1 MAVLTR
7 ESEAFLY
14 QQVLEK
20 LQEQIRS
27 GGLRPGDKL
36 PSLRRL
42 AGQLE
47 VSIPTVRQAYLEL
60 ESQGDIIA
68 RPKSGYFVRARPKN
82 PLVSGGRRGSR
93 PKEICCRDMIEAV
106 YEAIHKPGIL
116 PLGIAN
122 PCMALPA
129 TKTLNRAMKRV
140 MNQAESRALS
150 YAPTTGDPGLKQQ
163 LAYHLLNHGTSVPPE
178 DIIITNGAQE
188 AMALALKAV
197 AKPGDLIAVET
208 PTYVGMLELIDSLDM
223 RALEI
228 DTCAEEG
235 VTLSALSLALD
246 RHPIAA
252 CLFSSVI
259 SNPLG
264 CATDDRHRQELVRLL
279 EDRDVPL
286 IEDDVYGELLYERS
300 PVHQAQAYSRKG
312 LVLTCGS
319 FSKTAAPG
327 YRIGWLLPGRYA
339 APVKKIKRAFSCSS
353 GLLQQLTLA
362 EFMASGDYE
371 RYLHRLVPILKCN
384 SDRMAAAVARSF
396 PEDTRVSR
404 PGGGSVLW
412 LELNEKVDSEV
423 LFDEAI
429 GEGISIIPGTI
440 FSPDGRYRNFIRL
453 SFGHPW
459 SEAIENGVET
469 IGRLVTDM
477 VARTDAGLQAA
488 N

>member
-1 MAVLTR
+1 MAVLSK
-7 ESEAFLY
+7 ESDAFLY
-14 QQVLEK
+14 QQVLGR
-20 LQEQIRS
+20 LQEQIRG

-42 AGQLE
+42 ANQLE

-60 ESQGDIIA
+60 ESQGDIVA

-82 PLVSGGRRGSR
+82 PLVSGGKRSCEPR
-93 PKEICCRDMIEAV
+93 EVCCRDMMEAV
-106 YEAIHKPGIL
+106 YEAIHQPGIL

-129 TKTLNRAMKRV
+129 TKTLHRAMKRV

-150 YAPTTGDPGLKQQ
+150 YAPVTGDPGLKKQ
-163 LAYHLLNHGTSVPPE
+163 LAYHLLTHGTSVPPE

-197 AKPGDLIAVET
+197 ASPGDLVAVET
-208 PTYVGMLELIDSLDM
+208 PTYAGILELIDSLDM

-235 VTLSALSLALD
+235 VSLSALADALD
-246 RHPIAA
+246 KHPIAA
-252 CLFSSVI
+252 CLFSAVI

-264 CATDDRHRQELVRLL
+264 CATDDNHRQELVRLI
-279 EDRDVPL
+279 EKHDVPL
-286 IEDDVYGELLYERS
+286 IEDDVYGELLFDGTRA
-300 PVHQAQAYSRKG
+300 HQAQAYSRKG

-327 YRIGWLLPGRYA
+327 YRIGWLLPGRYGA
-339 APVKKIKRAFSCSS
+339 SVQKLKRAFSCSS

-384 SDRMAAAVARSF
+384 SERMTAAVARSF
-396 PEDTRVSR
+396 PDDTRVSR
-404 PGGGSVLW
+404 PCGGSVLW
-412 LELNEKVDSEV
+412 LELNEKVDSEI
-423 LFDEAI
+423 LFEKAI
-429 GEGISIIPGTI
+429 EEGISIIPGTI
-440 FSPDGRYRNFIRL
+440 FAPDGRYRNFIRM

-459 SEAIENGVET
+459 SEAMENGIET
-469 IGRLVTDM
+469 IGRL
-477 VARTDAGLQAA
+477 AGEMISDRSA
-488 N
+488 